1 MWPNLPRLLTAV
13 MLLFGAVLLRG
24 QDPGPD
30 PANPASNS
38 QSSKPQ
44 FFSGTV
50 TTLDHEHIT
59 VSRSLVGK
67 PPETRTFVI
76 TPNTKVAKSV
86 KAKARVTV
94 RYEHEEEEGDVAL
107 EIQIRSG
114 WRFPR
119 TS

>member
-1 MWPNLPRLLTAV
+1 MWPNFVRLLTAV
-13 MLLFGAVLLRG
+13 ILLFGAVLLRG
-24 QDPGPD
+24 QDIQTD
-30 PANPASNS
+30 PASPAPNS

-50 TTLDHEHIT
+50 TTLDKEHIT
-59 VSRSLVGK
+59 VSRVLVGK

-76 TPNTKVAKSV
+76 TSSTKVAKSV

-94 RYEHEEEEGDVAL
+94 RYEHEEDEGDVAL